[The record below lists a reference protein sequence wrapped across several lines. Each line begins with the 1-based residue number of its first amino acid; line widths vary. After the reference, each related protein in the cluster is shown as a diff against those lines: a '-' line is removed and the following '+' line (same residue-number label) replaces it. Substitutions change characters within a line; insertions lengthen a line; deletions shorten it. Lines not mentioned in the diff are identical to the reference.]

1 MKNSH
6 LGGAEAFYEN
16 ITLEIDEPN
25 LINLSGDLDF
35 SSYALNY
42 FNVLTIQRITGN
54 LALKLVDMYQFA
66 QSQGLSHTVL
76 APAEPGMSNDYFSS
90 LSHVVDHSGVIE
102 RRIEEL
108 APLYTESKD
117 TRMLVLFPEA
127 YANIIMP
134 NQQKMLI
141 DRLMQMH
148 NLCPNQSIVCANLL
162 TPTYQNLIASH
173 GAFAKVADLN
183 SNFSMIHIESH

>member
-1 MKNSH
+1 MKTSH
-6 LGGAEAFYEN
+6 LGAEAFYED
-16 ITLEIDEPN
+16 ITLQIDEPN

-35 SSYALNY
+35 SAYALNY
-42 FNVLTIQRITGN
+42 FNVLTIQRITAN
-54 LALKLVDMYQFA
+54 LALKLVDMYRFA
-66 QSQGLSHTVL
+66 ESQGLTHTVL
-76 APAEPGMSNDYFSS
+76 APAEPEMSSDYFSS

-108 APLYTESKD
+108 APLYTQASD

-134 NQQKMLI
+134 SQQKILI

-162 TPTYQNLIASH
+162 TPTYQDLIASH